1 MYFSPVGIKAA
12 LEQIGNYYKLHGN
25 KYVVEKDL
33 IKQVLHDRDID
44 HLVRYRQGI
53 ETLPSDSRT
62 DLEFEIRHREG

>member
-1 MYFSPVGIKAA
+1 MFCHHLLVKIMNVNKCISLVGIKAA

-44 HLVRYRQGI
+44 HLVRYR
-53 ETLPSDSRT
+53 
-62 DLEFEIRHREG
+62 